1 MIDSFFHAPM
11 ALVSFS
17 VMVAL
22 LPLVVKMIYFLGQF
36 VFMTLRL
43 LMAVVFTQF
52 VNVSLLLDHPASEA
66 FAFFI
71 MVPFVMVSPSLM
83 MFVFT
88 LAMEMLHF
96 LDQLPF

>member
-1 MIDSFFHAPM
+1 MIDSFFHAPI

-17 VMVAL
+17 VMVTL

-52 VNVSLLLDHPASEA
+52 VDVSLLLDHPAFESFVFFAMMFA
-66 FAFFI
+66 FA
-71 MVPFVMVSPSLM
+71 L
-83 MFVFT
+83 T
-88 LAMEMLHF
+88 MEMLHF
-96 LDQLPF
+96 LGQLAF